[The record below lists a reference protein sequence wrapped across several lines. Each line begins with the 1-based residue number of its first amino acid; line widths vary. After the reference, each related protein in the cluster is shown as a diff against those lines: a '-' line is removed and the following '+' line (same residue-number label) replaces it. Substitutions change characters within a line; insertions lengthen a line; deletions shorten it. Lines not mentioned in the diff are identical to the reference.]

1 MSDVATLHLLPKNG
15 IDAKHRGGA
24 DPGGQL
30 PRCTVLD
37 VVKLVHRII
46 GIRRSGELPDGTND
60 VRTAQLDNHASQRWM
75 ISPAHNMT
83 VSCFH

>member
-1 MSDVATLHLLPKNG
+1 MLDVATLHLLPKNG
-15 IDAKHRGGA
+15 IDAKHRGGT

-37 VVKLVHRII
+37 VVKLARRII
-46 GIRRSGELPDGTND
+46 GIRRSGKLLDGTND
-60 VRTAQLDNHASQRWM
+60 VRTAQLDNHTSQSWM
-75 ISPAHNMT
+75 ISPTHNMT